1 MVDDDDN
8 IFGDRRESEREDEWE
23 NGGRI
28 QEVEYVDM
36 DDMDSVV
43 YDDDEASNEE
53 IWGKL

>member
-1 MVDDDDN
+1 MGDDDDN
-8 IFGDRRESEREDEWE
+8 IYGDRRESERVDEW

-43 YDDDEASNEE
+43 YDDDEAGNEE
-53 IWGKL
+53 I